1 MFVLRKKCIRN
12 TEENVYF
19 REKNETNES
28 TTKLYN
34 LKINIPE
41 ENHIWIYVGY
51 GTMIHLPKKRKGN
64 GRYGTWLY
72 HIWLKHTHKHRE
84 SEVPFFGHIVGTRTD
99 FKRKC
104 IPSFNN
110 IIIIVHIVD
119 VLISIRLSPH
129 HHRPSFPLHPPHHH
143 QTNINK
149 TYLY

>member
-1 MFVLRKKCIRN
+1 MVWVFFFFILIMFVLRKKCIYVTRKIMCIL
-12 TEENVYF
+12 EK
-19 REKNETNES
+19 KNETNES

-84 SEVPFFGHIVGTRTD
+84 SEVPFFGHIVQEPILKGNV
-99 FKRKC
+99 
-104 IPSFNN
+104 SQ
-110 IIIIVHIVD
+110 
-119 VLISIRLSPH
+119 VLIILLLLFILLMSL
-129 HHRPSFPLHPPHHH
+129 F
-143 QTNINK
+143 
-149 TYLY
+149 LYD

>member
-1 MFVLRKKCIRN
+1 MYLRK
-12 TEENVYF
+12 
-19 REKNETNES
+19 KNETNES

-72 HIWLKHTHKHRE
+72 HIWLKHTHIQTQRKWSSILRAYC
-84 SEVPFFGHIVGTRTD
+84 TKTD

-129 HHRPSFPLHPPHHH
+129 HRRPSSPLHPHHHHHH